1 MHQQYLDS
9 MALFQRFGRP
19 HFFITMTFNP
29 NWPEI
34 TEILEEYG
42 SGDLTS
48 LDRPDLVGRV
58 FKLKKQQLI
67 RDLTSECIFGR
78 LKARTHSIE
87 FQKRGF
93 PHAHTI
99 VWLDIDKH
107 LEPEDLDKII
117 CAEIKERD

>member
-1 MHQQYLDS
+1 
-9 MALFQRFGRP
+9 
-19 HFFITMTFNP
+19 MTEDP
-29 NWPEI
+29 
-34 TEILEEYG
+34 T
-42 SGDLTS
+42 
-48 LDRPDLVGRV
+48 
-58 FKLKKQQLI
+58 
-67 RDLTSECIFGR
+67 DLTSECIFGR

-93 PHAHTI
+93 PHAHII